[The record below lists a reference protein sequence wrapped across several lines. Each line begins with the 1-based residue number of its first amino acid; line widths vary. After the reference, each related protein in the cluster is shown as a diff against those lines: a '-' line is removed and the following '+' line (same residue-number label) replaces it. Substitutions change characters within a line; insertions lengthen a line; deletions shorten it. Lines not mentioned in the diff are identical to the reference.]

1 MTSDPLISEW
11 DNPDMYP
18 RGKRKKRKGKA
29 RTPILSAVLSAEYI
43 RIKKITRMHS
53 DKSFVLNFVTLQSCL
68 CQYVKE
74 RRKIKGTKNK
84 RLKP

>member
-1 MTSDPLISEW
+1 MTLTLLNS
-11 DNPDMYP
+11 
-18 RGKRKKRKGKA
+18 
-29 RTPILSAVLSAEYI
+29 VLSQGKTEEKEKERHGRPYFQLYCLPNTSGS
-43 RIKKITRMHS
+43 KKITRMDS